1 MPLYSIIIRAYNE
14 EKFIRQLLEGV
25 FKQSLIAETEVIL
38 VDSGSTDRTTA
49 IAQEFS
55 VKIVPISPAEF
66 TFGRALNKG
75 IEAAQGEILIFASAH
90 VYPVDENW
98 IANLVKPFENEK
110 VAVSYGRQIGNEI
123 TKYSEH
129 QIFKKW
135 FPAESHLVQKHP
147 FCNNA
152 NCAIRKSLWESQPY
166 DENITGL
173 EDLDWANKI
182 LHKGYWLSYVA
193 EAGIVHVHEETPSKI
208 KNRYKREAI
217 AYKRIFPEAH
227 FSFLDFILLFISNTL
242 FDYVHAL
249 REGKFWANLLDIPVF
264 RFMQFWGTFQGYRYR
279 GTVTDIL
286 KRRFYYPNRIR

>member
-1 MPLYSIIIRAYNE
+1 MPRYSIIIRAYNE
-14 EKFIRQLLEGV
+14 EKYIGQLFERIFRQSFI
-25 FKQSLIAETEVIL
+25 KETEVIL
-38 VDSGSTDRTTA
+38 VDSGSTDRTIA
-49 IAQEFS
+49 IAKQFA
-55 VKIVPISPAEF
+55 VKIVPIAPTEF

-75 IEAAQGEILIFASAH
+75 IAAAQGEILIFASAH
-90 VYPVDENW
+90 VYPTDDFW
-98 IANLVKPFENEK
+98 IENLVKPFENEK
-110 VAVSYGRQIGNEI
+110 IALSYGRQIGNEI

-135 FPAESHLVQKHP
+135 FPAESHPLQKHP

-152 NCAIRKSLWESQPY
+152 NCAIRKSLWEQQPY

-182 LHKGYWLSYVA
+182 LQKGYWISYVA
-193 EAGIVHVHEETPSKI
+193 EACIVHIHEETPAKI

-227 FSFLDFILLFISNTL
+227 FSFWDFILLFFSNTL
-242 FDYVHAL
+242 FDYAHAL
-249 REGKFWANLLDIPVF
+249 KEGKFWANIIDIPLF
-264 RFMQFWGTFQGYRYR
+264 RFMQFLGTFQGYRHK
-279 GTVTDIL
+279 GTVTEIL